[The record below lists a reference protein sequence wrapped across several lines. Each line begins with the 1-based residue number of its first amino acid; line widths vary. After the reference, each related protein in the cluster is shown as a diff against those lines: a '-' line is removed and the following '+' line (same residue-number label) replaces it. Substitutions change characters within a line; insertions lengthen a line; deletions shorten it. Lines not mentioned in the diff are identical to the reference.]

1 MSLYT
6 FLFYFFEVCAG
17 VAAIAIVFSRNLF
30 YAALLLLVCL
40 MSVAGLYVLAWAEF
54 VAVTQI
60 LIYAGGVLV
69 LILFGIMLT
78 SKMGKNAMLVQHA
91 NEFSGAIVATGF
103 IGLMVF
109 ALNGQFDSASL
120 SEPSLTS
127 TDTIERIGENLMTTY
142 LLPFEIAGILLLVA
156 LIGAAV
162 IASHK
167 SDTHAPR

>member
-1 MSLYT
+1 MSLYA
-6 FLFYFFEVCAG
+6 FLFYFFEACAG
-17 VAAIAIVFSRNLF
+17 IASIAIIFSRNLF

-40 MSVAGLYVLAWAEF
+40 LSVAGLYVLAWAEF

-78 SKMGKNAMLVQHA
+78 AKIEKHPMVVQHA
-91 NEFSGAIVATGF
+91 HEFSGAVVALAF
-103 IGLMVF
+103 VALMVY
-109 ALNGQFDSASL
+109 ALNGTPGPTAAVNKNSMHANVI
-120 SEPSLTS
+120 E
-127 TDTIERIGENLMTTY
+127 TIGSNLMTTF
-142 LLPFEIAGILLLVA
+142 LLPFEIAGILLLVS

-167 SDTHAPR
+167 SDSHASR

>member
-17 VAAIAIVFSRNLF
+17 AAAIAMIFSRNLF
-30 YAALLLLVCL
+30 YAALLLLACL

-78 SKMGKNAMLVQHA
+78 AKMGKHAMLVQHV
-91 NEFSGAIVATGF
+91 NLFSGAIVAIGF
-103 IGLMVF
+103 IGLMVY
-109 ALNGQFDSASL
+109 ALSGQFKSSPQH
-120 SEPSLTS
+120 ETRLTQS
-127 TDTIERIGENLMTTY
+127 DTIETIGGNLMTTF

-156 LIGAAV
+156 LVGAAV

-167 SDTHAPR
+167 SGTHASR